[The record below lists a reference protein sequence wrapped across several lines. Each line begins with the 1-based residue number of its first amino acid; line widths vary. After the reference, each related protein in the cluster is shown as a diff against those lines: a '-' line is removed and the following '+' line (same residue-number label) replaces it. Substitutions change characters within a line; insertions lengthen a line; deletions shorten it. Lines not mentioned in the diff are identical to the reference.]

1 MMKLITL
8 KFYFTFFLLL
18 MVLISCEKK
27 TVSEAT
33 VLVNKRVLFLGNSI
47 TNHGGYVSYIEYYLR
62 KQFPADRI
70 DIISIGLSS
79 ETVSCLTEPAHPFPR
94 PCLRERLERALQKV
108 KPDIVVACYGMND
121 GIYHPQ
127 SPDRMER
134 FREGIHHLVQQI
146 NEAGAKAVLMSPPV
160 FDSLP
165 LVEQVVDANA
175 TDFSYLHPYEN
186 YDTVL
191 GDYSE
196 WLQSLNDDEIRIIDV
211 HGPMKARIMDLRS
224 QNPSFSYSTDGIH
237 PSASGHLFIAQQFLK
252 SFGFT
257 FDQDIKTLVD
267 RIESDSL
274 FRLVDAKRKLRSDGW
289 LKFVGYIRND
299 TVKQDHIE
307 DIEIAVAR
315 LNREISTKK

>member
-1 MMKLITL
+1 MMKRITL

-27 TVSEAT
+27 TVPEAAI
-33 VLVNKRVLFLGNSI
+33 LVNKRVLFLGNSI
-47 TNHGGYVSYIEYYLR
+47 TNQGGYVSYIEYYLR

-79 ETVSCLTEPAHPFPR
+79 ETVSCLSELAHPFPR
-94 PCLRERLERALQKV
+94 PCLRERLERALQKI

-134 FREGIHHLVQQI
+134 FREGIHHLLQQI
-146 NEAGAKAVLMSPPV
+146 NGVGAKAILMSPPV
-160 FDSLP
+160 FDPLP
-165 LVEQVVDANA
+165 LAERVVDDGA

-186 YDTVL
+186 YDSVL

-196 WLQSLNDDEIRIIDV
+196 WLQSLNDADIRVIDV
-211 HGPMKARIMDLRS
+211 HGPMKAQIMTLRS

-252 SFGFT
+252 SFGYT
-257 FDQDIKTLVD
+257 FDQDIKTLADSV
-267 RIESDSL
+267 ESDNL
-274 FRLVDAKRKLRSDGW
+274 FQLVDARRKLRSEGW
-289 LKFVGYIRND
+289 LKFVGYIRKD
-299 TVKQDHIE
+299 TVKQDHID
-307 DIEIAVAR
+307 DIEMEVAR
-315 LNREISTKK
+315 LDREISTKK